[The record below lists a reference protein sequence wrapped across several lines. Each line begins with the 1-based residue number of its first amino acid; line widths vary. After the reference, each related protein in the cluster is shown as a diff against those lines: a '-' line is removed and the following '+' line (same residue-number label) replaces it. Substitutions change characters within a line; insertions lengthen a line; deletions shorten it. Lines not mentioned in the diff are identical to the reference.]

1 MPRFVLL
8 FHECPPESSVPSHW
22 DLMLER
28 HGVLMTWRLAEL
40 PPAWSRVEQPNPL
53 PKETEAPPVRL
64 PDHRLAYLDYEG
76 PLSGNRGEVCRYDG
90 GTYDV
95 LKESGEQLVV
105 NFAGEWV
112 KGRFALPTGPPP
124 LAPA

>member
-8 FHECPPESSVPSHW
+8 HHECPPESSVPSHW

-40 PPAWSRVEQPNPL
+40 PPAWSRVEQPISPPESKL
-53 PKETEAPPVRL
+53 TPPVRL
-64 PDHRLAYLDYEG
+64 ADHRLAYLDYEG
-76 PLSGNRGEVCRYDG
+76 PISGGRGQVCRYDG
-90 GTYDV
+90 GTYEV
-95 LKESGEQLVV
+95 LRESGEQLVV

-112 KGRFALPTGPPP
+112 KGCFALPIGPPP
-124 LAPA
+124 LPPA